1 MRFGRSGLAA
11 SVLGAVLLTAVG
23 CASGGADKSERN
35 DAQRYLRLGQMQLEQ
50 GKTSQAIE
58 SMHKA
63 IDQDPGMVEAYNF
76 LGLIY
81 LTNSEFD
88 KAIEQLEKAIKI
100 DSYFT
105 DARNNLG
112 IACRRVGQL
121 DRAEK
126 EFLAALKDGNYRSP
140 EKIYLNLGHLYL
152 EQQRTGEAIESFQ
165 RAIEIEPEYMLG
177 LLGLGQAYIAAGR
190 IDQAETALN
199 TIIRI
204 APDSPEAERARQ
216 MITGQAKRDDR

>member
-1 MRFGRSGLAA
+1 MRFGRQGLAA
-11 SVLGAVLLTAVG
+11 PVLGAVLLTAVG
-23 CASGGADKSERN
+23 CASGGSTRSERN
-35 DAQRYLRLGQMQLEQ
+35 DAQRYLRLGQMQLDQ

-58 SMHKA
+58 SMRKA
-63 IDQDPGMVEAYNF
+63 IDQDPRMVEAYNF

-88 KAIEQLEKAIKI
+88 RAIEQFEEAVKI
-100 DSYFT
+100 DPYFT

-121 DRAEK
+121 DRAEE
-126 EFLAALKDGNYRSP
+126 EFQAALKDGNYRSP
-140 EKIYLNLGHLYL
+140 EKIHLNLGHLYL
-152 EQQRTGEAIESFQ
+152 EQNRHGEAIESFQ
-165 RAIEIEPEYMLG
+165 RAVEIAPEYLLG
-177 LLGLGQAYIAAGR
+177 LMGLGQAYIAAGQV
-190 IDQAETALN
+190 DQAETALN
-199 TIIRI
+199 KVIRI